1 MPMTIKLNFLAGRY
15 HATPWGRH
23 VNEGVP
29 EWPPSPWRL
38 LRALVA
44 VWKRTCPDLAE
55 TQVKRLL
62 SALVAP
68 PVFHLPPHRVA
79 HTRHAMPMNV
89 IAKNYKPSQAERKTG
104 KYQGDPTIVFDTF
117 VCVDRTHD
125 LSIHWREANLIPED
139 RTALAKLTGNLTS
152 LGRAEGWV
160 HAELTDAT
168 ADWNCAPNSAVSD
181 PTPVFCPDP
190 ETSFSDEHYPRHDPT
205 KLAQGKVKPAEFLFD
220 CPRWHLCLDTETI
233 HAERWPRV
241 PGARWVN
248 YALTETAPLPARVI
262 RQENRHVTVAHFRL
276 DGPVLPLVTETLP
289 LAELARKS
297 LLFACK
303 QIAHREN
310 PGLFNEA
317 LWPLYPAFWGKDSER
332 RPRHGHQHAFI
343 LPTDDDDDGRIDHLT
358 VFAPMGFNSL
368 EHQALASFRKLPLG
382 NGDLLR
388 LLLLGTG
395 TDNTIASGLFAE
407 SRAWVSASP
416 FIVTRFPK
424 LRGTKRDRPE
434 HCATSI
440 DFARHVLRQELE
452 RFKERGRQLPLIESI
467 EPSDGIGPG
476 KLRSIQFK
484 SFRRKTNDDGGR
496 RPKGAFRIVFA
507 EPVRGPICVGHSCH
521 FGLGLFLPEGK

>member
-1 MPMTIKLNFLAGRY
+1 MPITIKLNFLAGRY

-55 TQVKRLL
+55 AQVKRLL

-68 PVFHLPPHRVA
+68 PLFHLPPHRVA
-79 HTRHAMPMNV
+79 HTRHYMPWE
-89 IAKNYKPSQAERKTG
+89 KKGPSDRTL
-104 KYQGDPTIVFDTF
+104 VFDTF
-117 VCVDRTHD
+117 TSVGRRED
-125 LSIHWREANLIPED
+125 LLIHWPEVNFNFDDREAI
-139 RTALAKLTGNLTS
+139 AKLLGNLTF

-168 ADWNCAPNSAVSD
+168 ADWNCAPDDAVSD

-190 ETSFSDEHYPRHDPT
+190 ETSFSDDYYPRHDPK
-205 KLAQGKVKPAEFLFD
+205 KLAQGKIKPAEFLFD

-248 YALTETAPLPARVI
+248 YGLTEAAPLPARIV

-289 LAELARKS
+289 LAELARRS
-297 LLFACK
+297 LLSACK
-303 QIAHREN
+303 QIAQRES
-310 PGLFNEA
+310 PGLSDEA
-317 LWPLYPAFWGKDSER
+317 LWPHYPAFWGKDSER

-343 LPTDDDDDGRIDHLT
+343 LPTDDDDDGRLDHLT

-368 EHQALASFRKLPLG
+368 EHQALASLRKLPLG
-382 NGDLLR
+382 DGDPLR
-388 LLLLGTG
+388 LLLLGMG
-395 TDNTIASGLFAE
+395 NENTIASRLFAE
-407 SRAWVSASP
+407 SRTWVSASP

-434 HCATSI
+434 DCATSI

-452 RFKERGRQLPLIESI
+452 RFTERGRQLPLIQSI
-467 EPSDGIGPG
+467 EPSDGIGPR
-476 KLRSIQFK
+476 KVRSIQFK
-484 SFRRKTNDDGGR
+484 SFRQKANDDGGR
-496 RPKGAFRIVFA
+496 RPKGAFRIVFV
-507 EPVRGPICVGHSCH
+507 EPVRGPLCVGHSCH